1 MTERLPHTVFW
12 DDAERSNEQV
22 DVAELMRR
30 LAAVL
35 GAAFVERAF
44 RGEPRYELHRTYA
57 DGVELAVVAGHIYD
71 TREAL
76 SLAIELRASGREQP
90 LASYHLS
97 GGLQRVKAS
106 GNVAWLLAANGT
118 VLIVGGSLGGL
129 IEVQN

>member
-22 DVAELMRR
+22 NAAELMRR

-35 GAAFVERAF
+35 GATFVERTF

-57 DGVELAVVAGHIYD
+57 DGLELAVVAGHIYD

>member
-22 DVAELMRR
+22 DAAELMRR

-35 GAAFVERAF
+35 GATFVERTF

-57 DGVELAVVAGHIYD
+57 DGLELAVVAGHIYD

-76 SLAIELRASGREQP
+76 SLAIELRASGRDRP

-106 GNVAWLLAANGT
+106 SSVAWLLAANGT
-118 VLIVGGSLGGL
+118 VLIVGEGLGGL